1 MASDAACYQDASRR
15 RRYSDIESRRIW
27 YATCRTLRFAR
38 RYGTITQIEVET
50 KLIEFMIKF
59 SSH

>member
-15 RRYSDIESRRIW
+15 RRYSEIEARKVW

-38 RYGTITQIEVET
+38 RYGTLTQIEVET
-50 KLIEFMIKF
+50 KLLEFMIQTTGR
-59 SSH
+59 